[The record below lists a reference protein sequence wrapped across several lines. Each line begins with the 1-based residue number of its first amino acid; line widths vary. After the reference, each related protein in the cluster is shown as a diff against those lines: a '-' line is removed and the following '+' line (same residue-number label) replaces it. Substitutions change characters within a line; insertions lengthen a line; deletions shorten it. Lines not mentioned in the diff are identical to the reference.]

1 MSELMKEYIGQD
13 KEKKELIEK
22 LIEELK
28 INGMSEEN
36 IRIVVDNFIKNHGDE
51 QTFVRPDFA
60 EEVNER
66 KKR

>member
-60 EEVNER
+60 EEVNGR